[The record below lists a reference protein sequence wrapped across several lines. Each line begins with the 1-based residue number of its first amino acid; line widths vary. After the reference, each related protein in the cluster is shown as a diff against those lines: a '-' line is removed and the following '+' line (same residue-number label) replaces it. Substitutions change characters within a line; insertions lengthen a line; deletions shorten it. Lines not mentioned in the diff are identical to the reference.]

1 MNARIH
7 SGRSGLR
14 LWEAC
19 VKFGI
24 DARKLILEA
33 CTMVRPFVPYTIDGR
48 PSQDHPTED
57 IANDI
62 RFFEFHPKDRWHAFS
77 GLSTWRVS
85 PGLSV
90 MASGY
95 LREADYA
102 SGNLAAMRGR

>member
-14 LWEAC
+14 LWEDC

-33 CTMVRPFVPYTIDGR
+33 CTMVRPFVPDTIDGR
-48 PSQDHPTED
+48 PWQDHPTED

-77 GLSTWRVS
+77 GYADKQYFIDPCKCVLNAS
-85 PGLSV
+85 SV
-90 MASGY
+90 MT
-95 LREADYA
+95 R
-102 SGNLAAMRGR
+102 R